1 MSLMFWFHCMSKFEI
16 FKHSEIYPTR
26 GSSRQP
32 PCEVGRGVR
41 QFDGKRRGHGYR
53 QGPVVLRVL
62 RFRCRRHQRSSAIA
76 TGTRRDFTLLP
87 PAYVVCGKVMI
98 SVVSVCLFRG
108 ALMRP
113 LWTCSNLFTWG
124 LPTMAQPQPQTCRQT
139 GGWLSTDRPPS
150 CFD

>member
-1 MSLMFWFHCMSKFEI
+1 MSLMVWFHCMPKFEF

-32 PCEVGRGVR
+32 PREVGRGVR
-41 QFDGKRRGHGYR
+41 QFDGKRRWHGYR
-53 QGPVVLRVL
+53 QGPIVLCVL

-76 TGTRRDFTLLP
+76 TGTRRVFTSLP

-108 ALMRP
+108 ALNG
-113 LWTCSNLFTWG
+113 LVQTWLLG
-124 LPTMAQPQPQTCRQT
+124 GFQPWPSPSPQTCRQT